1 MCIKKKICTE
11 LGTDPST
18 WSKYAPLPR
27 PAWVEDQLPVLCDA
41 IRAAAAGNLGTSLNL
56 LRTMRSDDLR
66 AWFVDHG
73 KQAGFCRYPH
83 LPHSASQVTT
93 VIDERVRQPS
103 KSQMELVFQRD
114 GYRCR
119 YCSLRIIPNYVF
131 DLFGKIV
138 GLDLFGTGGPAVQRH
153 GGALTF
159 RGCADHVVPHFLGGR
174 TDMDNLVTACWPCN
188 FGKDRFTVEE
198 IGIEDPRRRS
208 PLLSNDWDGL
218 VSLVPQLQR
227 VLAHGAAA

>member
-1 MCIKKKICTE
+1 MCIGKKICTE
-11 LGTDPST
+11 LGTDT
-18 WSKYAPLPR
+18 RKWSRHSPLPR
-27 PAWVEDQLPVLCDA
+27 PAWVEDQLTILCDTICA
-41 IRAAAAGNLGTSLNL
+41 VAAGNMNVSQNL
-56 LRTMRSDDLR
+56 LRRMRSDDLR

-83 LPHSASQVTT
+83 LMRRPSQATT
-93 VIDERVRQPS
+93 VVAEPLRQPT

-114 GYRCR
+114 GYNCR
-119 YCSLRIIPNYVF
+119 YCSLRIIPNLVF
-131 DLFGKIV
+131 DLFGKIA
-138 GLDLFGTGGPAVQRH
+138 GLDLFGTAGPAVQRH
-153 GGALTF
+153 GAALTF

-198 IGIEDPRRRS
+198 IGIEDPRLRPPVMS
-208 PLLSNDWDGL
+208 DEWDGL

-227 VLAHGAAA
+227 VVAQRTAA